1 MGSPAPA
8 TIVPWFSRGQYPD
21 ILATMAD
28 AVFLPQTHDAWR
40 RGFEER
46 LRTLRQGNVEAQV
59 VRIDPRAFRIW
70 CEAEELPCNAE
81 SRLEFA
87 ELLAE
92 MEKQADGSFLLVEN
106 HCPICAA
113 ATECQGFCK
122 SELDV
127 FRRTLGPGRTV
138 ERVEHAL
145 AGARRCV
152 YRITPV

>member
-1 MGSPAPA
+1 MNLPVPV

-28 AVFLPQTHDAWR
+28 AALLPQTHDAWR

-46 LRTLRQGNVEAQV
+46 LRSLRQGNVEAQV

-92 MEKQADGSFLLVEN
+92 MAQQDAAV
-106 HCPICAA
+106 PA
-113 ATECQGFCK
+113 ATDKDPRRPG
-122 SELDV
+122 SSSVTYALRARIPGWPLLDEAA
-127 FRRTLGPGRTV
+127 T
-138 ERVEHAL
+138 
-145 AGARRCV
+145 
-152 YRITPV
+152 